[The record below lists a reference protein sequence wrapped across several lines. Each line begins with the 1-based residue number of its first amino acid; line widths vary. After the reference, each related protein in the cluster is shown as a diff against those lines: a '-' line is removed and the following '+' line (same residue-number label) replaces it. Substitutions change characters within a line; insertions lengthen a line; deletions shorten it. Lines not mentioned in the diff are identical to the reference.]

1 MAGEEDDDNNS
12 WVIELEA
19 ALLEECTPS
28 EVWTMAQGRS
38 IPDTLRPEV
47 WQACLGVQRKESPLL
62 HFSEIYDL
70 PEQSALRSDCQ
81 QAVCNE
87 DEDKVSVISDFESI
101 LTCYCKSTK
110 SKYEK
115 GNGWIEILL
124 PLLSLKLPRAETY
137 NLFDSILHQYIPRGC
152 IKNGLP
158 FQLFHLLLQY
168 HDPELCS
175 FLDTKRVSPDLYCL
189 PWFQSLF
196 SSNCH
201 LPALLAMWDHYFQL
215 ADPFFVFYLAL
226 VMLVN
231 AREQIL
237 SMKDDTKAIVVDA
250 LSMMP
255 CDIVAEDTSDFC
267 TLAQYYATK
276 TPSSFRAELI
286 DAFFGPEPPIPN
298 EKLGIAQ
305 ALCLPVSAHDLVFN
319 PELPEGDAVKFF
331 LVDCRPAEQYNAGHL
346 PTAFHLD
353 CNLMLQEPA
362 NFATAVQG
370 LLAVQ
375 QQALASNSVAGG
387 DHLCFLGSGREEE
400 DQYTHMVVASFLQK
414 HTTYVSM
421 VAGGYSAIHELVE
434 ENPVIKLEDHNP
446 QICVGCLKENS
457 FQVQSNSMQT
467 STSSYEIFGKL
478 SAAMKSKSA
487 EVKEKLFEYIVNP
500 TGSNGQTADRHVRS
514 SDKVSKRYR
523 NMAPVFSIDDDDAAT
538 YSNPPHLL
546 RNYASSLHSLE
557 DEADQEVVSIQ
568 TWLKKPDV
576 VKSFKCHEVKM
587 NGYMY
592 ESYLIV
598 TSSHIYVLREIQG
611 KKGLANIA
619 VRRPVSSIVRITSK
633 KKHPDL
639 ITFKYGISEGDK
651 PVISDMDRF
660 LIPEAA
666 EATKVISQQIMKQL
680 NASSALPK

>member
-1 MAGEEDDDNNS
+1 
-12 WVIELEA
+12 
-19 ALLEECTPS
+19 
-28 EVWTMAQGRS
+28 MAQGRT
-38 IPDTLRPEV
+38 IPETIRPEV
-47 WQACLGVQRKESPLL
+47 WQACLGVQKKESPLL
-62 HFSEIYDL
+62 HFSEIFDL
-70 PEQSALRSDCQ
+70 PDQSALRTDCQ
-81 QAVCNE
+81 QAVSKLGNE
-87 DEDKVSVISDFESI
+87 DEDKVSVISDLESI

-110 SKYEK
+110 NKFEK

-137 NLFDSILHQYIPRGC
+137 NLFDSIVHQYIPRGC
-152 IKNGLP
+152 KKNGLP
-158 FQLFHLLLQY
+158 FHLFRLLLQY

-196 SSNCH
+196 ASNCH
-201 LPALLAMWDHYFQL
+201 LPALLTMWDHYFQL
-215 ADPFFVFYLAL
+215 ADPFFIFFLAL

-231 AREQIL
+231 ARDQIL
-237 SMKDDTKAIVVDA
+237 SMKDDAKATVVDA

-255 CDIVAEDTSDFC
+255 CDIAADDTSDFC
-267 TLAQYYATK
+267 TLAQYYASK
-276 TPSSFRAELI
+276 TPASFRSELI
-286 DAFFGPEPPIPN
+286 DAFFGTEPPIPC
-298 EKLGIAQ
+298 EKLGISQ
-305 ALCLPVSAHDLVFN
+305 ALCLPISAHDLVFN
-319 PELPEGDAVKFF
+319 PELPEGENVKFF
-331 LVDCRPAEQYNAGHL
+331 LVDCRPAEQYNGGHL

-362 NFATAVQG
+362 TFATAVQG

-414 HTTYVSM
+414 HTTCVSM
-421 VAGGYSAIHELVE
+421 VAGGYSAIHQLVE
-434 ENPVIKLEDHNP
+434 ENPVIKLDDHNP
-446 QICVGCLKENS
+446 QICIGCRETHN
-457 FQVQSNSMQT
+457 VEEMTNSMQT
-467 STSSYEIFGKL
+467 STSSYELFGKL

-500 TGSNGQTADRHVRS
+500 TGSNGQAAERHVRS
-514 SDKVSKRYR
+514 SDKVGKRYR
-523 NMAPVFSIDDDDAAT
+523 NMAPVFSIDDEDGD
-538 YSNPPHLL
+538 
-546 RNYASSLHSLE
+546 ASSIHSLE
-557 DEADQEVVSIQ
+557 DEGDQEVVAIQ

-598 TSSHIYVLREIQG
+598 TESHIYVLRDIQG
-611 KKGLANIA
+611 RKGFANIA

-639 ITFKYGISEGDK
+639 ITFKYGIADGDK
-651 PVISDMDRF
+651 PIISDMDRF

-680 NASSALPK
+680 NVQVASQK